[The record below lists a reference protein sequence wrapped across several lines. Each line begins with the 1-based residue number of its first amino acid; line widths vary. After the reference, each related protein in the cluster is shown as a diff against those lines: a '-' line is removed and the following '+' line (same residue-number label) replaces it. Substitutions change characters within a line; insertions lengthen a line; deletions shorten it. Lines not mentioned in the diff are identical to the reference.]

1 MKPDETDLSFH
12 DGHRGRLR
20 QKFLDGHLADYEL
33 LELLL
38 SYAIPRRDV
47 RPLARGLVKQFGG
60 IYQIISAPIDDLMK
74 YRGVGQNTAIFLKAI
89 AQLMIIGC
97 KFQLTSGPIFHD
109 DQALRNYC
117 VLQLIGKTDEEF
129 HVLYLDKNLRLLM
142 DELHST
148 GSIDWSPV
156 FPRKILKNALD
167 LNARSVVL
175 LHNHPTPHTTFSQ
188 QDAEITKT
196 IQNILN
202 QCEIELYDH
211 FLVSGGILYSARNMF
226 ILK

>member
-12 DGHRGRLR
+12 AGHRGRLR

-109 DQALRNYC
+109 DQALRKYC